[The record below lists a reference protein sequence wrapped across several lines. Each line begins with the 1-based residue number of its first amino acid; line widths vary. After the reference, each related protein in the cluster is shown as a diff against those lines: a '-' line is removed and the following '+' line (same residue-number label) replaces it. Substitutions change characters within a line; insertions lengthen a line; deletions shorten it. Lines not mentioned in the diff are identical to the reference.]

1 MKTLSLNTI
10 ELNVFAENEINK
22 VSIDNLKKVLPQLEK
37 YKGKKIHLANGTRA
51 KGFEVEV
58 LEYSDKENQINL
70 RTFISFYNMVGY
82 TQLNLRQDLIVPTKA
97 HVGGGYSVS
106 YFNKDLTIGR
116 VVNGV
121 LESIVDLEQIIT
133 DYRLSTSYK
142 YTEVKELIKKQEALE
157 EEARKI
163 GNIVN
168 KFKKY
173 H

>member
-22 VSIDNLKKVLPQLEK
+22 LSIDNLKKVLPQLEK
-37 YKGKKIHLANGTRA
+37 YKGKKIYLANGSKA
-51 KGFEVEV
+51 KIFDVEV
-58 LEYSDKENQINL
+58 LEYSDKENQISL
-70 RTFISFYNMVGY
+70 RTFISFYEMVGY
-82 TQLNLRQDLIVPTKA
+82 TQLNIKQDLKVPNKTLN
-97 HVGGGYSVS
+97 GGGYSVR
-106 YFNKDLTIGR
+106 YFKKDLTIGK

-133 DYRLSTSYK
+133 DYRLSTSYN

-157 EEARKI
+157 DEARKI

-168 KFKKY
+168 KFKNY